1 MAKKPQIAADTRP
14 WRDPNAK
21 PFVRIRNVTKKFG
34 DVLAVSDVSLDIFK
48 GELFCLLGGSGSGKS
63 TLLRMLAG
71 FEEPTAGTIEIDGQ
85 SMAGVPPYR
94 RPVNMMFQSYAL
106 FPHMT
111 VAENI
116 AFGLKQERRPKDE
129 IARRVGAML
138 DLVQLAR
145 HAARRPGQLSGGER
159 QRVALGR
166 ALLARPRL
174 LLMDEPLAALD
185 APRRA
190 EVLPFLARLR
200 DAARVPIVYVTHA
213 LEEVD
218 ALADTLVLIEAG
230 RVQAA
235 GPLEALSARTDLPLL
250 AGRRDAGAVLTC
262 RVAAHDPARGLTRLE
277 FPGGALLV
285 TLRGEPPGAMLRVRV
300 RARDV
305 AVATRPPQDISM
317 HNILPA
323 RLADIALAGPHEVFL
338 RLELGPSALLARV
351 TRDAVDRL
359 GLLPG
364 QAVQALIKSVSFDH
378 AR

>member
-1 MAKKPQIAADTRP
+1 
-14 WRDPNAK
+14 
-21 PFVRIRNVTKKFG
+21 VV
-34 DVLAVSDVSLDIFK
+34 
-48 GELFCLLGGSGSGKS
+48 
-63 TLLRMLAG
+63 
-71 FEEPTAGTIEIDGQ
+71 
-85 SMAGVPPYR
+85 
-94 RPVNMMFQSYAL
+94 FQDARL
-106 FPHMT
+106 FPHLS
-111 VAENI
+111 VESNLRYGARRALNNRPLGPD
-116 AFGLKQERRPKDE
+116 FGEVVELLGIGALLPRRP
-129 IARRVGAML
+129 
-138 DLVQLAR
+138 
-145 HAARRPGQLSGGER
+145 AALSGGER

-262 RVAAHDPARGLTRLE
+262 QVAAHDPARGLTRLE

-364 QAVQALIKSVSFDH
+364 QAVRALIKSVSFDH